1 MNNKFLYKDA
11 NRISSAVRKG
21 EVSAREITEAFIQRA
36 TTLNDKYNCFS
47 QFLSNRAL
55 KEADRV
61 DEIIGQGGDPG
72 VLAGVPY
79 GVKNL
84 FDVEGVT
91 TLAGSIMYKGQPAAE
106 KDATVIKRLQKS
118 GAILIGALH
127 MSEFAYG
134 YTNEN
139 SHYGPVKNPH
149 DLTRV
154 SGGSSGGSGS
164 SVAAGMVAF
173 SLGSDTNGSIRLP
186 AALCGVFG
194 FKQTYGA
201 LSRFGTKMFAS
212 SFDHVGP
219 LARSVEDIAATY
231 DAMCGPDP
239 NDPVCHGG
247 KFVSLISCLNQKID
261 GLRLASLDG
270 YFKSNGSDESYES
283 VNQVCKALNV
293 TKSVKIN
300 NTDSARGAA
309 FVITHCE
316 GGLEHANDIRNN
328 LDKFDPTTRS
338 GFITGTLLP
347 ANWYVKAQKFR
358 SWYRTQVLNIFN
370 EFDVLLAPATPFS
383 ATKIG
388 QKTMKLDG
396 SDVPV
401 LSNLGIYAQPLS
413 FIGLPILSVPIHGI
427 GDMPHGVQ
435 LIAAPGKESSLIKIA
450 SYLQNEGICVAPIAN
465 DAV

>member
-164 SVAAGMVAF
+164 SVAA
-173 SLGSDTNGSIRLP
+173 IRYSM
-186 AALCGVFG
+186 AASAQRC
-194 FKQTYGA
+194 
-201 LSRFGTKMFAS
+201 
-212 SFDHVGP
+212 
-219 LARSVEDIAATY
+219 
-231 DAMCGPDP
+231 
-239 NDPVCHGG
+239 
-247 KFVSLISCLNQKID
+247 SC
-261 GLRLASLDG
+261 
-270 YFKSNGSDESYES
+270 
-283 VNQVCKALNV
+283 
-293 TKSVKIN
+293 
-300 NTDSARGAA
+300 
-309 FVITHCE
+309 
-316 GGLEHANDIRNN
+316 
-328 LDKFDPTTRS
+328 
-338 GFITGTLLP
+338 
-347 ANWYVKAQKFR
+347 
-358 SWYRTQVLNIFN
+358 
-370 EFDVLLAPATPFS
+370 
-383 ATKIG
+383 
-388 QKTMKLDG
+388 
-396 SDVPV
+396 
-401 LSNLGIYAQPLS
+401 
-413 FIGLPILSVPIHGI
+413 
-427 GDMPHGVQ
+427 
-435 LIAAPGKESSLIKIA
+435 SSL
-450 SYLQNEGICVAPIAN
+450 SP
-465 DAV
+465 